1 MTLWGQ
7 YAVDIFKYTR
17 LHNMITNEEYNL
29 KQLATTIK
37 WFPGYVSKSRYRV
50 KQELMFTNDT
60 YSLLRLNIATFLDHS
75 CTNVQ
80 NVNKYVNVL

>member
-1 MTLWGQ
+1 
-7 YAVDIFKYTR
+7 
-17 LHNMITNEEYNL
+17 MITNEEYNL
-29 KQLATTIK
+29 KQRATTINY
-37 WFPGYVSKSRYRV
+37 FPGYRSQSRYRV

-60 YSLLRLNIATFLDHS
+60 YSLLRLNIATFLDRS

>member
-29 KQLATTIK
+29 KQRATTIK
-37 WFPGYVSKSRYRV
+37 WFPGSRYRV
-50 KQELMFTNDT
+50 KQDLMFTNDT
-60 YSLLRLNIATFLDHS
+60 YSLLRLNIATFLDRS

-80 NVNKYVNVL
+80 NVNKYVNML